1 MSAFPK
7 ARRRVFAVLLA
18 AAWLLSGCNAAMRIA
33 YENADT
39 FLHWRALS
47 YVPLSGK
54 AAEELD
60 ERIDRFLAWHRAKAL
75 PQYAR
80 LAADAA
86 RRISAGLSPADL
98 VWGYDSIIAQ
108 ARESLRAAAVQ
119 GAPLFDRLTPQQ
131 ITHLERRVAEDN
143 RRFQRENLR
152 GSERE
157 RRRRRTE
164 RNVERLED
172 WVGRLSQAQL
182 ERVKQYSERAPL
194 LDEFRDRDHKRIQ
207 AEFLAMVRAKEA
219 KKRLPDLAA
228 NYDRGRDPAYVAALE
243 ASRKEYVA
251 MALDIDRSLSE
262 HQRAR
267 AAGELRRYADD
278 FRTLAGER
286 R

>member
-1 MSAFPK
+1 VKSICTI
-7 ARRRVFAVLLA
+7 LLVA
-18 AAWLLSGCNAAMRIA
+18 LLSGCSTVRLVYDNAET
-33 YENADT
+33 Y
-39 FLHWRALS
+39 LHWRAQTYLD
-47 YVPLSGK
+47 LEGEM
-54 AAEELD
+54 ADELD
-60 ERIDRFLAWHRAKAL
+60 ERIAAFMAWHRAQAL
-75 PQYAR
+75 PKYAQLAEEATRRFERR
-80 LAADAA
+80 LQ
-86 RRISAGLSPADL
+86 PADL

-172 WVGRLSQAQL
+172 WVGRLSQAQR

-228 NYDRGRDPAYVAALE
+228 NYDRGREPAYVAALE
-243 ASRKEYVA
+243 ASRKEYFA
-251 MALDIDRSLSE
+251 MALDIDRSLSD
-262 HQRAR
+262 HQRTR
-267 AAGELRRYADD
+267 AAGELRRYAED
-278 FRTLAGER
+278 FRTLAQER

>member
-1 MSAFPK
+1 
-7 ARRRVFAVLLA
+7 LLVA
-18 AAWLLSGCNAAMRIA
+18 LLSGCSTVRLV
-33 YENADT
+33 YDNADT
-39 FLHWRALS
+39 YLHWRVQTYLDLEGEMAD
-47 YVPLSGK
+47 
-54 AAEELD
+54 ELD
-60 ERIDRFLAWHRAKAL
+60 ERIAAFMAWHRAQAL
-75 PQYAR
+75 PKYAQLAEEATRRFERR
-80 LAADAA
+80 LQ
-86 RRISAGLSPADL
+86 PADL

-172 WVGRLSQAQL
+172 WVGRLSQTQR

-219 KKRLPDLAA
+219 KKRLADLAA

-243 ASRKEYVA
+243 ASRKEYFA
-251 MALDIDRSLSE
+251 MALDIDRSLSDP
-262 HQRAR
+262 QRAR
-267 AAGELRRYADD
+267 AVGELRRYAED
-278 FRTLAGER
+278 FRTLAQER